1 MMLIFIIITSFMLF
15 VNTTYLPY
23 NKIKH
28 YIQRQGGNFV
38 QNNNLYLYPNI
49 INARKNKYTQCEL
62 AELMGISQQEISRYE
77 KGTVKAPINYIIDV
91 ADICGVSVDYILG
104 RENRKTDNEDP
115 DKEELMKMY
124 DKLTEK
130 NKIRAAERIR
140 TLLSIQEEN

>member
-1 MMLIFIIITSFMLF
+1 M
-15 VNTTYLPY
+15 
-23 NKIKH
+23 
-28 YIQRQGGNFV
+28 

-104 RENRKTDNEDP
+104 RENRKADNEDP
-115 DKEELMKMY
+115 DKEEVMKMY

-140 TLLSIQEEN
+140 TLMSIQEEN